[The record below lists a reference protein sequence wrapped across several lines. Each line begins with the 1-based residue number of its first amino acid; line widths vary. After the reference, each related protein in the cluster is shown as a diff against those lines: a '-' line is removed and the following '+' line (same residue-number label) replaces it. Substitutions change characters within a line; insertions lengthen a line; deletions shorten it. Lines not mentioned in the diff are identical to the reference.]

1 MLSFTTLGV
10 RGERAMTLGVM
21 DATLTGMAGWR
32 HAFGHTS
39 PGKTYAFSAGDAFP
53 PVPFS
58 SGSWYAR
65 RMCRDVKRSRT
76 WRAAWATARIGVA
89 FPNRTPRGIDHGQ
102 SDGARVPPG
111 WLR

>member
-1 MLSFTTLGV
+1 MFNGDEFLARNGEVCIKLASSWLNRTGISCRVLSFTTLGV

-53 PVPFS
+53 LYRSHPVL
-58 SGSWYAR
+58 GMLAV
-65 RMCRDVKRSRT
+65 CVET
-76 WRAAWATARIGVA
+76 
-89 FPNRTPRGIDHGQ
+89 
-102 SDGARVPPG
+102 
-111 WLR
+111 